1 MLDRALPRAV
11 DEISNGGPFIW
22 RLHRSLPIDIVS
34 LYVSYVRGF
43 PMFDVLMLILAF
55 GAFALFLGYVTLCEI
70 L

>member
-1 MLDRALPRAV
+1 MPAKA
-11 DEISNGGPFIW
+11 
-22 RLHRSLPIDIVS
+22 
-34 LYVSYVRGF
+34 RGF